1 MATHVFKIDELA
13 TQIATHL
20 LAISPKS
27 TVALAMTCR
36 ATEVPALRTLWETR
50 SSLKFLF
57 IRILPTGAWC
67 FKFLR
72 QTNYDDDDPDAG
84 YDDLCV
90 LVSPLFSSSQHPAY
104 LLITKTLTVVAAAA
118 HQTGAD

>member
-1 MATHVFKIDELA
+1 MATHVFKVDELA
-13 TQIATHL
+13 EQIASHL

-27 TVALAMTCR
+27 TAALALTCR
-36 ATEVPALRTLWETR
+36 AVEVPALRTLWETR
-50 SSLKFLF
+50 ASLKFLF

-90 LVSPLFSSSQHPAY
+90 LVSPLSSSSQHPAY
-104 LLITKTLTVVAAAA
+104 LLITKTLIGVAATA
-118 HQTGAD
+118 HQVGAD

>member
-1 MATHVFKIDELA
+1 MATRVFKVDELA
-13 TQIATHL
+13 AQIATHL

-36 ATEVPALRTLWETR
+36 AIEVPALRTLWETR
-50 SSLKFLF
+50 ASLSFLF
-57 IRILPTGAWC
+57 MRILPTSAWG
-67 FKFLR
+67 FNFLR
-72 QTNYDDDDPDAG
+72 QTDYDDDDPDAG
-84 YDDLCV
+84 YDDLCL
-90 LVSPLFSSSQHPAY
+90 LVSPLSSSSQHPAY